1 MLEKYSYNLRN
12 MCHIYKCHL
21 IMTSLIG
28 IVSKNGEGGKLA
40 VEIFNKNG
48 MTDLIERVILQC
60 SNPIDNEYM
69 KKKVEEIEKMGEI
82 ILDEYL
88 SSDTRTI
95 SNDDNEDI

>member
-1 MLEKYSYNLRN
+1 
-12 MCHIYKCHL
+12 
-21 IMTSLIG
+21 MTSLIG

>member
-1 MLEKYSYNLRN
+1 
-12 MCHIYKCHL
+12 
-21 IMTSLIG
+21 MTSIIG
-28 IVSKNGEGGKLA
+28 IVSKNGKGGKLA

-48 MTDLIERVILQC
+48 IADLIERVILQC

-82 ILDEYL
+82 ILEEYL

-95 SNDDNEDI
+95 SNDEDI

>member
-1 MLEKYSYNLRN
+1 
-12 MCHIYKCHL
+12 
-21 IMTSLIG
+21 
-28 IVSKNGEGGKLA
+28 
-40 VEIFNKNG
+40 
-48 MTDLIERVILQC
+48 
-60 SNPIDNEYM
+60 M

>member
-1 MLEKYSYNLRN
+1 M
-12 MCHIYKCHL
+12 
-21 IMTSLIG
+21 
-28 IVSKNGEGGKLA
+28 
-40 VEIFNKNG
+40 
-48 MTDLIERVILQC
+48 ILQC